1 MAGVIA
7 ASTPVSTCVCP
18 TLAQGLLNGL
28 HRRGA
33 LFKDDAPDMY
43 YGLYLSAAGAAA
55 QGQKVEVLSNNLANV
70 DTVGFK
76 RELSL
81 LEARDSEAIERGMA
95 SRGSS
100 SLSDIGGGTGL
111 NQTSTD
117 FRVGNIRP
125 TGISTDMA
133 LETANSFF
141 VVQHEGEKLLTRAG
155 NFQLGSEGQLQTRE
169 GDPVL
174 ASDGSPI
181 QIDSKLPWELLPG
194 GVISQAGEIREL
206 ALVQSDALSSLV
218 KVGQNLFSCPPKGLS
233 AVPAEAR
240 QVRRGV
246 LEMSGVNP
254 IQEMVDLIATQRAFE
269 TSTRMIQNHDS
280 MTSSLI
286 SRMLRV

>member
-1 MAGVIA
+1 
-7 ASTPVSTCVCP
+7 
-18 TLAQGLLNGL
+18 
-28 HRRGA
+28 
-33 LFKDDAPDMY
+33 MY

-95 SRGSS
+95 SRGSG

-206 ALVQSDALSSLV
+206 AIVQSDALSSLV
-218 KVGQNLFSCPPKGLS
+218 KVGQNLFSGPSKGLS
-233 AVPAEAR
+233 AVPTEDR